1 MTEREECKKAASE
14 RNEETYKTN
23 VTNQKRIERLQQAK
37 DAEMSKTNFELRMKH
52 LNVLASGEMKL
63 LMKFY
68 LPAAQYFSEL

>member
-1 MTEREECKKAASE
+1 VKNAKKRRSE

-52 LNVLASGEMKL
+52 LKVLASDEMKL

-68 LPAAQYFSEL
+68 LPATQYFSEL